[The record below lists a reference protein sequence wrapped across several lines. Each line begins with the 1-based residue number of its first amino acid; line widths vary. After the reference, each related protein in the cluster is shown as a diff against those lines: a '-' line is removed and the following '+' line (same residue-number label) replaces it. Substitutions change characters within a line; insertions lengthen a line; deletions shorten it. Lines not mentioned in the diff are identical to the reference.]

1 MLGKITLWN
10 SDLRQV
16 DSCKPTSRSCSLL
29 WFLGRF
35 SDLFHLELR
44 LPIDKLNS
52 GLRSVPG
59 SLKLTAAGTVQD
71 SHLFPSHDFQTKIA
85 HRKISGKNTKNSI
98 SKLVNVLMCQL
109 KKRHGN
115 QPRLFL

>member
-16 DSCKPTSRSCSLL
+16 DSCKPTSRSFSLL

-44 LPIDKLNS
+44 LPIDCS
-52 GLRSVPG
+52 
-59 SLKLTAAGTVQD
+59 TVACGV
-71 SHLFPSHDFQTKIA
+71 FPV
-85 HRKISGKNTKNSI
+85 R
-98 SKLVNVLMCQL
+98 
-109 KKRHGN
+109 
-115 QPRLFL
+115 

>member
-1 MLGKITLWN
+1 MLGERIQ
-10 SDLRQV
+10 R
-16 DSCKPTSRSCSLL
+16 DSLIINLLCVSLPPEAVHFL

-44 LPIDKLNS
+44 LPIDHVNS

-71 SHLFPSHDFQTKIA
+71 SHLFPSRDFRNENRSPKN
-85 HRKISGKNTKNSI
+85 RGKYTQKASNFYTDE
-98 SKLVNVLMCQL
+98 
-109 KKRHGN
+109 
-115 QPRLFL
+115 

>member
-10 SDLRQV
+10 SDLRQI

-44 LPIDKLNS
+44 LPIDILNS

-71 SHLFPSHDFQTKIA
+71 SHLFPSRDFRNENRSPKN
-85 HRKISGKNTKNSI
+85 RGKNTKIFN
-98 SKLVNVLMCQL
+98 
-109 KKRHGN
+109 
-115 QPRLFL
+115 